1 MKAIKFA
8 VIAALFCS
16 AASLSAQSE
25 NYSRIY
31 ASYVRGNANQ
41 EMGKYSEDMDQNGFN
56 VGYAY
61 GLNISGTLPLFLEYG
76 AELNYLTMDE
86 SSDFLKNDAKFLH
99 VSIPVNVVYQ
109 FSVMDDFMHI
119 APYAGV
125 NFKLNLMGKN
135 KVKDSYGDES
145 EEINFFDEDD
155 MGDNTAKRF
164 QLGMNAGVNFYVG
177 HLMLGYRY
185 QYDFMPYVDGKDDDA
200 ILSVNYEMK
209 TSAHCLSIGYRF

>member
-16 AASLSAQSE
+16 AASLSAQTD
-25 NYSRIY
+25 NHSRVY
-31 ASYVRGNANQ
+31 ASYIRGNANI
-41 EMGKYSEDMDQNGFN
+41 ELGRHSEDFDQNGFN

-86 SSDFLKNDAKFLH
+86 SSDFLKNDAKFLN
-99 VSIPVNVVYQ
+99 VAIPVNVVYQ

-125 NFKLNLMGKN
+125 NFRLNLMGKN
-135 KVKDSYGDES
+135 KVKGYQGSGS
-145 EEINFFDEDD
+145 EEIDFFDEDD

-185 QYDFMPYVDGKDDDA
+185 QYDFMPYADGKDEDA
-200 ILSVNYEMK
+200 LLNVNYDMK
-209 TSAHCLSIGYRF
+209 ISAHYLSIGYRF